1 MIPVLMAKD
10 AITLDANGHGVVPQS
25 LGIGALSDTVDCT
38 VSEERNGAFSL
49 DLKTPASGEMAEDIN
64 VGNLIVADASP
75 SQPWQAF
82 EIYNVKKSI
91 DGYLSVK
98 ANHIGYRLAWSVIRP
113 FNSLTGIDAVISR
126 LNNKTGS
133 VYVFGNAFEFGST
146 LTNTSSTFKLSDYRS
161 VKSLLGGSDGSI
173 LQKFGGC
180 YKYDNFKVD
189 LLASRGSDKGV
200 KLLYGKNLT
209 SLNADYDLGQIPT
222 GCFPVWTSDSTT
234 VAGTTVARS
243 QYADL
248 YPYTRVVVHD
258 FADQFDSQPTAAQL
272 NTAAASWI
280 TGKGLPNVNLQASF
294 VFIQDEELEN
304 VEIDDTVHVYVKSLD
319 VDVTA
324 KVIKTVYEPMKN
336 RYKSVEV
343 GNFRTSITDAI
354 RSVRG

>member
-1 MIPVLMAKD
+1 MIPVLFDKA
-10 AITLDANGHGVVPQS
+10 ATSFNT

-38 VSEERNGAFSL
+38 VTEERNCAFSL
-49 DLKTPASGEMAEDIN
+49 DAKIPVDGEIADSIN

-75 SQPWQAF
+75 AQKRQAF
-82 EIYNVKKSI
+82 EIYDVKKSI
-91 DGYLSVK
+91 DGYLNVK
-98 ANHIGYRLAWSVIRP
+98 ANHISYRLGFSVIRP
-113 FNSLTGIDAVISR
+113 FSVTGIQNVITR
-126 LNNKTGS
+126 LNTKTGTN
-133 VYVFGNAFEFGST
+133 YVDGNAFTFYSD
-146 LTNTSSTFKLSDYRS
+146 LTDSSSTFTLSDYRS
-161 VKSLLGGSDGSI
+161 VKALLGGSDGSI

-180 YKYDNFKVD
+180 YKWDNFTVN
-189 LLASRGSDKGV
+189 LLGSRGQDKGV

-209 SLNADYDLGQIPT
+209 SLAADYDLGQIPT

-258 FADQFDSQPTAAQL
+258 FSDQFDFQPTAAQL

-280 TGKGLPNVNLQASF
+280 NGKGLPNVNLQASF

-336 RYKSVEV
+336 RYRSVEV